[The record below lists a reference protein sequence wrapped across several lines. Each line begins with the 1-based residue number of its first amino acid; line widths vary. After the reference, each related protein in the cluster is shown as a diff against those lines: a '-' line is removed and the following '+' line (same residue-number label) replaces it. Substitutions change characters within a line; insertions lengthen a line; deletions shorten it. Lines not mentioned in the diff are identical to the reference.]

1 MSSRTWSHS
10 ASSIRSG
17 SLSFGSVNCRGVKS
31 QQFDKEHVHR
41 LFCGIMDS
49 FVEEQCH
56 AIVLG
61 CTEIPLAIEETEY
74 KGVPIINP
82 LWIMARAMIQRADE
96 SKLKAL

>member
-1 MSSRTWSHS
+1 
-10 ASSIRSG
+10 
-17 SLSFGSVNCRGVKS
+17 
-31 QQFDKEHVHR
+31 
-41 LFCGIMDS
+41 MDS
-49 FVEEQCH
+49 FVEKQCH

>member
-1 MSSRTWSHS
+1 
-10 ASSIRSG
+10 
-17 SLSFGSVNCRGVKS
+17 
-31 QQFDKEHVHR
+31 
-41 LFCGIMDS
+41 MDS

-82 LWIMARAMIQRADE
+82 LWMMHLLRILHLLILEIVR
-96 SKLKAL
+96 

>member
-1 MSSRTWSHS
+1 MNSKPLSLS

-17 SLSFGSVNCRGVKS
+17 TLSFDFVSCRGVKS
-31 QQFDKEHVHR
+31 QQFDKDHVHR
-41 LFCGIMDS
+41 LLCAIMDS
-49 FVEEQCH
+49 FVEEQCY

-74 KGVPIINP
+74 KGAPIINP
-82 LWIMARAMIQRADE
+82 LWIMARAMVQRADE